1 MHLITPG
8 RSLQI
13 PSWELQATRV
23 TNFYQWQVSR
33 AKKPCNYPSQSDSYS
48 YSLSCWLVWN
58 LYALSLHYS
67 LSKEGYQSTLSHGTL
82 TGSNQVRYKSA
93 DVRWARRA
101 GGVSA
106 GGRGPS
112 RRRDQTSS
120 RPWKRGW
127 EFIYEDMCRQR
138 ARAVLL
144 QPSPGPSVCLPRG
157 FSCSSP
163 YNSHCVIS
171 AWSLPFPL
179 TNKPNLTY
187 CWQSYYWRKSILRH
201 QDC

>member
-1 MHLITPG
+1 MTGL
-8 RSLQI
+8 
-13 PSWELQATRV
+13 
-23 TNFYQWQVSR
+23 SR
-33 AKKPCNYPSQSDSYS
+33 KKPCNYLSQSDSCS

-58 LYALSLHYS
+58 LYALSLQYS
-67 LSKEGYQSTLSHGTL
+67 LSKEGYHSTLSHGTL

-120 RPWKRGW
+120 RPWREEENLYMKTCAGSGLELCSSNRLQDLLSV
-127 EFIYEDMCRQR
+127 FHV
-138 ARAVLL
+138 VL
-144 QPSPGPSVCLPRG
+144 PVP
-157 FSCSSP
+157 SP

-187 CWQSYYWRKSILRH
+187 CWQSYY
-201 QDC
+201 